1 MAAPLDASRFRELV
15 EALPDPLL
23 VVDSAGAIVFANG
36 RAEDAF
42 GYARGELEGQ
52 PVEVLVPDRFAHGHA
67 ALRERFAAAAVA
79 RPMGGGRELVARR
92 KNGTEFPVEVAL
104 SPLRAGGGRPLLC
117 ATVRDVSDRRQFE
130 RRLADRV
137 AQMAALV
144 DSVPYPVFV
153 KDAQARF
160 VTCNRAY
167 EEAFPT
173 TRERLAGKTVLDLE
187 YIAEE
192 VRRNFHEE
200 DVEVIR
206 TGGHRRRELPILY
219 QDGRVHTTLYSVDG
233 FRLADGS
240 PGGLIGLLVDISER
254 KLEQARLAEA
264 EERSRLLLESTA
276 EGIFGVDRG
285 GRITFVNPAGAA
297 MLGFAPEELVGRGA
311 HEAVHSR
318 RADGSPYPEA
328 ECRMVRALE
337 RGEPCRVDD
346 ELLWRKDGTGLPVE
360 YRATP
365 MRKGGEVVGAV
376 VSFTDITERK
386 VRDDAFRAVWN
397 MPGEAVVLF
406 DENGF
411 ADGNASWLRMME
423 YDSISE
429 IVGKMPYEL
438 SPELQPDGRGSR
450 EAGEEFVRQAI
461 ADGTVRFEYVH
472 QTRSGRPLPLDIALS
487 ATTLNGRPAFVSL
500 SRDLSERNA
509 AQAELKRRAEELEL
523 AHFQADTALDLTRA
537 GYWHVP
543 LDGSGW
549 YNSSARAA
557 AMFGDPP
564 RPDHRYRVK
573 EEWFENVEAGDAAA
587 GVSRAEE
594 TGRSFQAAVDGEIPV
609 YEATYAYR
617 RPVDGKVVWI
627 RAAGRVVRGP
637 DGKPS
642 DMWGVTQDITEYK
655 RLEAELVAA
664 KEAAEAANRAKSAFL
679 ATMSHEIRTPMN
691 AVLNMLGFVLE
702 SDLEEKARSYASVA
716 HASAR
721 NLLGI
726 LNDLLDFSKIEAD
739 RLELESAPFSLR
751 GLLEELTET
760 YRATVVEKHVELVV
774 HVLPSVPDRLVGDAL
789 RLRQVRDEPRQQRV
803 QVHEPRRGAREGR
816 AGGAAGAGRRA
827 APALHRP
834 RHRHRH
840 LGRAAGG
847 ALPGLRPGRQ
857 LDLAPLRRHRA
868 RPRHQPAPR
877 AADGRGPD
885 RRERARAGKLL
896 PVHRALPRRGGR
908 GGAGAPGAARAC
920 ASGRCSSSRTRL
932 RAGSCWRR
940 SSTAGRSRRCRWTRP
955 RRPCACS
962 RSATGPA
969 RATRSASCSSTGGCP
984 ASTASRPRRRSE
996 PGPRPASCPWF
1007 W

>member
-1 MAAPLDASRFRELV
+1 M
-15 EALPDPLL
+15 
-23 VVDSAGAIVFANG
+23 
-36 RAEDAF
+36 
-42 GYARGELEGQ
+42 
-52 PVEVLVPDRFAHGHA
+52 EVLVPDRFAHGHA

-104 SPLRAGGGRPLLC
+104 SPLRAGGGRPLVC
-117 ATVRDVSDRRQFE
+117 ATVRDVSDRRHFE

-173 TRERLAGKTVLDLE
+173 TRERMAGKTVLDLE
-187 YIAEE
+187 YIPEE
-192 VRRNFHEE
+192 ARRNFHEE

-219 QDGRVHTTLYSVDG
+219 KDGRLHTTLYSVDG

-411 ADGNASWLRMME
+411 ARRQRVLAAHDG
-423 YDSISE
+423 
-429 IVGKMPYEL
+429 
-438 SPELQPDGRGSR
+438 
-450 EAGEEFVRQAI
+450 VRQHLRDRREDALR
-461 ADGTVRFEYVH
+461 AVR
-472 QTRSGRPLPLDIALS
+472 RSSSRMGAGPARP
-487 ATTLNGRPAFVSL
+487 
-500 SRDLSERNA
+500 ER
-509 AQAELKRRAEELEL
+509 
-523 AHFQADTALDLTRA
+523 
-537 GYWHVP
+537 
-543 LDGSGW
+543 S
-549 YNSSARAA
+549 SSARRSPTARSASSTCTRPARAGRCRSTSRSPRRRSTAGPPSSRSRATSGAQRGAGRAEAPRRGARARAFPGRHRPRAHPRGLLARAA
-557 AMFGDPP
+557 RRLGLVQLLRPRGRHVRRPPAP
-564 RPDHRYRVK
+564 RPPLPRQGGVVR
-573 EEWFENVEAGDAAA
+573 ERRGGRRGGRRLPRGGD
-587 GVSRAEE
+587 RAELPG
-594 TGRSFQAAVDGEIPV
+594 GR
-609 YEATYAYR
+609 R
-617 RPVDGKVVWI
+617 RRDP
-627 RAAGRVVRGP
+627 RVRGHLRLP
-637 DGKPS
+637 AARGREGRLDPGGRAGWCAGADGKPS

-702 SDLEEKARSYASVA
+702 SELAEKARALRVRR
-716 HASAR
+716 AR
-721 NLLGI
+721 LGEEPAR
-726 LNDLLDFSKIEAD
+726 DPQRPA
-739 RLELESAPFSLR
+739 R
-751 GLLEELTET
+751 LLE
-760 YRATVVEKHVELVV
+760 
-774 HVLPSVPDRLVGDAL
+774 DR
-789 RLRQVRDEPRQQRV
+789 
-803 QVHEPRRGAREGR
+803 GR
-816 AGGAAGAGRRA
+816 
-827 APALHRP
+827 P
-834 RHRHRH
+834 
-840 LGRAAGG
+840 
-847 ALPGLRPGRQ
+847 
-857 LDLAPLRRHRA
+857 
-868 RPRHQPAPR
+868 
-877 AADGRGPD
+877 
-885 RRERARAGKLL
+885 ARAGVGALQ
-896 PVHRALPRRGGR
+896 PARPARGAHGDLPRD
-908 GGAGAPGAARAC
+908 A
-920 ASGRCSSSRTRL
+920 
-932 RAGSCWRR
+932 
-940 SSTAGRSRRCRWTRP
+940 
-955 RRPCACS
+955 
-962 RSATGPA
+962 
-969 RATRSASCSSTGGCP
+969 
-984 ASTASRPRRRSE
+984 
-996 PGPRPASCPWF
+996 
-1007 W
+1007 

>member
-117 ATVRDVSDRRQFE
+117 ATVRDVSDRRHFE

-153 KDAQARF
+153 KDVQARF

-173 TRERLAGKTVLDLE
+173 TRERMAGKTVLDLE
-187 YIAEE
+187 YIPEE
-192 VRRNFHEE
+192 ARRSFHEE

-206 TGGHRRRELPILY
+206 TGGHRRRELPIVY
-219 QDGRVHTTLYSVDG
+219 KDGQAHTTLYSVDG

-397 MPGEAVVLF
+397 MPGEAMVLF
-406 DENGF
+406 DETGF
-411 ADGNASWLRMME
+411 ADGNAAWLRH
-423 YDSISE
+423 
-429 IVGKMPYEL
+429 
-438 SPELQPDGRGSR
+438 DGLRQHLRDRREDAVRVRAGAPAGWARVPRGRSGVRPPGDRRRRR
-450 EAGEEFVRQAI
+450 E
-461 ADGTVRFEYVH
+461 RFEYVH
-472 QTRSGRPLPLDIALS
+472 QARSGRPLPLDIALS

-500 SRDLSERNA
+500 SRDLTR
-509 AQAELKRRAEELEL
+509 AQRRAGRAEAPRRGARARALPGGHRPR
-523 AHFQADTALDLTRA
+523 AHARGLL
-537 GYWHVP
+537 
-543 LDGSGW
+543 
-549 YNSSARAA
+549 ARAA
-557 AMFGDPP
+557 RRLGRYVSSERAVAIFGEPP
-564 RPDHRYRVK
+564 RPDHATDLQD
-573 EEWFENVEAGDAAA
+573 EWL
-587 GVSRAEE
+587 SR
-594 TGRSFQAAVDGEIPV
+594 TS
-609 YEATYAYR
+609 R
-617 RPVDGKVVWI
+617 R
-627 RAAGRVVRGP
+627 RRR
-637 DGKPS
+637 
-642 DMWGVTQDITEYK
+642 
-655 RLEAELVAA
+655 
-664 KEAAEAANRAKSAFL
+664 
-679 ATMSHEIRTPMN
+679 
-691 AVLNMLGFVLE
+691 
-702 SDLEEKARSYASVA
+702 
-716 HASAR
+716 ASAR
-721 NLLGI
+721 
-726 LNDLLDFSKIEAD
+726 
-739 RLELESAPFSLR
+739 
-751 GLLEELTET
+751 
-760 YRATVVEKHVELVV
+760 
-774 HVLPSVPDRLVGDAL
+774 
-789 RLRQVRDEPRQQRV
+789 
-803 QVHEPRRGAREGR
+803 
-816 AGGAAGAGRRA
+816 
-827 APALHRP
+827 
-834 RHRHRH
+834 
-840 LGRAAGG
+840 
-847 ALPGLRPGRQ
+847 
-857 LDLAPLRRHRA
+857 A
-868 RPRHQPAPR
+868 RPMP
-877 AADGRGPD
+877 
-885 RRERARAGKLL
+885 
-896 PVHRALPRRGGR
+896 
-908 GGAGAPGAARAC
+908 
-920 ASGRCSSSRTRL
+920 S
-932 RAGSCWRR
+932 
-940 SSTAGRSRRCRWTRP
+940 
-955 RRPCACS
+955 
-962 RSATGPA
+962 
-969 RATRSASCSSTGGCP
+969 
-984 ASTASRPRRRSE
+984 
-996 PGPRPASCPWF
+996 
-1007 W
+1007 